1 MDEEVYVTQ
10 PAGIASS
17 STLSE
22 VLRLHKALYGLHQAL
37 RAWNTKLDSVL
48 VTLGITRSPSEHD
61 LYTCGEDVEQLLL
74 GVYVDDLIPIGACTN
89 IISKFKE
96 KMSCKFCTCDLG
108 LLKLYL
114 GIEVK
119 QAPQVITLKQAVFVG
134 KLLEKARTTGCNADG
149 ATSQVVQGELQ
160 CTNGHLLYRTN
171 VGSLRYPVQIGR
183 AHV

>member
-1 MDEEVYVTQ
+1 MAHLDLVRLFLDIATKKKWEVHHMHMKTTFLNGEVGEAVYVAQ

-17 STLSE
+17 PMLSK

-108 LLKLYL
+108 LHKLYL

-119 QAPQVITLKQAVFVG
+119 QAPQVITL
-134 KLLEKARTTGCNADG
+134 
-149 ATSQVVQGELQ
+149 
-160 CTNGHLLYRTN
+160 
-171 VGSLRYPVQIGR
+171 
-183 AHV
+183 